1 MSHLDRLRELVY
13 TSPSGRE
20 FRPLWDSL
28 ERSASKKAAVHEIPQ
43 SDLADVQDLG
53 SNATRWPMSL
63 YFIGPDYDTTADK
76 FFDALG
82 ERGRGK
88 LKHPRWGDLDVLPL
102 SRVQTEDLVGDLRAA
117 RFQVEFIHAPDL
129 SLVAATNTAA
139 AIQGAADDAAAQ
151 AAGAGDQLTASNASD
166 LAKMKDKVVKRV
178 KATARKL
185 KTLSNSVDETRE
197 AIEAQSRAIERGID
211 TLVNLPLELAQ
222 DVLALARLPARLTL
236 SVKDKADAYSA
247 LITDAVT
254 SITGLT
260 ISPAVAAVIDLVSL
274 IIAMCEAVTEGALA
288 TRGDAVKAHDTLVSA
303 SDQVQGAIDYLAG
316 RGYIPD
322 PVLLA
327 MLADLRARAASYL
340 LASAY
345 TLPAERTITLEA
357 AATPLE
363 LAHLLLGDSSRAD
376 ELIGVNGWV
385 SDMVLVVPAGTEVR
399 YYG

>member
-13 TSPSGRE
+13 VSPSGIE
-20 FRPLWDSL
+20 FRPLWDTL
-28 ERSASKKAAVHEIPQ
+28 ERSSSKMAAIHEIPQ

-63 YFIGPDYDTTADK
+63 YFIGPDYDTTADR

-117 RFQVEFIHAPDL
+117 RFQVEFVHAPDL
-129 SLVAATNTAA
+129 SLVAATNTSA
-139 AIQGAADDAAAQ
+139 AIQAAADDAATQ
-151 AAGAGDQLTASNASD
+151 AAGAGEQLQASNASE
-166 LAKMKDKVVKRV
+166 LAKIKDKVVKRV

-185 KTLSNSVDETRE
+185 KTLANSVDETRE
-197 AIEAQSRAIERGID
+197 SIEAHARAIERGID
-211 TLVNLPLELAQ
+211 TLVNLPLELSQ

-247 LITDAVT
+247 LITDAVV

-260 ISPAVAAVIDLVSL
+260 VGPAVAAVIDLVSL

-288 TRGDAVKAHDTLVSA
+288 TRGDAVKAHDTVVA
-303 SDQVQGAIDYLAG
+303 AADQVQSAIDYLSG
-316 RGYIPD
+316 QGYIPD
-322 PVLLA
+322 PVLLG

-345 TLPAERTITLEA
+345 TLPAERTVVLSA
-357 AATPLE
+357 ASTPLE
-363 LAHLLLGDSSRAD
+363 QAYRLLGDESRAD
-376 ELIGVNGWV
+376 ELIEVNGWV
-385 SDMVLVVPAGTEVR
+385 GDMILVLPAGTEVR